1 MQNEGNLKC
10 FFVWGHTYEFDENA
24 DNDNLNWNMIESVIK
39 SLSGDNIWLASNG
52 EIYNYVEAVKKAD
65 ITDTEIRNN
74 SDLTLYFNVNG
85 KNTEIPAGE
94 IYNLSQA
101 LLFASKAEALL
112 QFKD

>member
-1 MQNEGNLKC
+1 ML
-10 FFVWGHTYEFDENA
+10 FVWGHTYEFDENA

-85 KNTEIPAGE
+85 KIQKYPPGKYI
-94 IYNLSQA
+94 IYRKLCF
-101 LLFASKAEALL
+101 FASKAEALL